1 MDKIDK
7 AISEDDIMQLRETL
21 NEITM
26 EKLTI
31 EKLAPYLPYG
41 LKFYWEDFNNKP
53 IEPWEMTSTSI
64 QDALDNQ
71 NKPILRP
78 LSDLTEDMYW
88 QLSGNKIGESFGF
101 WYGKYNGEHNKRE
114 FIHREGYSSTKFFLD
129 NGYDQF
135 TYKMIQFFFKHHF
148 DVFGLIP
155 EGLAIDIN
163 TL

>member
-26 EKLTI
+26 ETLTI
-31 EKLAPYLPYG
+31 EKLAPYLPYKLQMYGASTVSTLIG
-41 LKFYWEDFNNKP
+41 LDNREGKQLTLEFVLGIDYCDP
-53 IEPWEMTSTSI
+53 IEFS
-64 QDALDNQ
+64 
-71 NKPILRP
+71 PILRP
-78 LSDLTEDMYW
+78 LSDLTKE
-88 QLSGNKIGESFGF
+88 IEI
-101 WYGKYNGEHNKRE
+101 NGEKFVPKDKFDHEMSFYSDSVVLEMRDYKRINLLDHPLKILNKLFE
-114 FIHREGYSSTKFFLD
+114 W
-129 NGYDQF
+129 
-135 TYKMIQFFFKHHF
+135 HF